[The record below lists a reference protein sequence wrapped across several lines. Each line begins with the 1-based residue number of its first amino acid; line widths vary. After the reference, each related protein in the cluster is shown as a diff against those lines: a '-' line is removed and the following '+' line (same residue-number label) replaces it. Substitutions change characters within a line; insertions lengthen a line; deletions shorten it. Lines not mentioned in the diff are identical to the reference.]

1 MTAPQDTQSADA
13 PTPQVIHAPVTT
25 PDEAFARIRFG
36 NTRFVEGALTPFDP
50 LHERARNA
58 SGQEPYACVLACSDS
73 RTSPEF
79 IFDEN
84 IGDLFVTRIA
94 GNYVAPSTLA
104 TLEYGVSVL
113 GAKLIVVLGH
123 TGCGAVQA
131 ALKAYREDAEFPGH
145 IQNIATAL
153 GPAIAI
159 GEETEQGT
167 ARANVQFNVQLL
179 QGSPPLLSRLVKDGE
194 LRVVGGLYHLA
205 TGKVEWLD

>member
-1 MTAPQDTQSADA
+1 MSTRMNPSSALQS
-13 PTPQVIHAPVTT
+13 VHAPVGT

-36 NTRFVEGALTPFDP
+36 NERFVAGTLTPFDP
-50 LHERARNA
+50 TRERTRNA
-58 SGQEPYACVLACSDS
+58 SGQQPYACVLACSDS

-123 TGCGAVQA
+123 TGCGAVNA
-131 ALKAYREDAEFPGH
+131 AIRAYREDKDFPGH
-145 IQNIATAL
+145 IQNITTAL
-153 GPAIAI
+153 GPAIAF
-159 GEETEQGT
+159 GDETEFGT
-167 ARANVQFNVQLL
+167 ARANVEFNVKLL
-179 QGSPPLLSRLVKDGE
+179 QGSPPLISKLVKEGD
-194 LRVVGGLYHLA
+194 LKVVGGLYHLA
-205 TGKVEWLD
+205 TGAVEWLDPSAA